1 MVIRPGLYSF
11 YIAYFPILH
20 IAKRTHP
27 SLNALDG
34 FFDNLGQPL
43 KSGCLFHSNQL
54 RKGKGTRLKYCEFV
68 VLLSASAFR
77 RKYAAAVPF
86 RKSGL

>member
-34 FFDNLGQPL
+34 FFDNLGSRL
-43 KSGCLFHSNQL
+43 KAAAFFTAISSG
-54 RKGKGTRLKYCEFV
+54 KGKEL
-68 VLLSASAFR
+68 A
-77 RKYAAAVPF
+77 
-86 RKSGL
+86 